1 MHADIPL
8 TRDLLLV
15 GGGHAHALVLRRWG
29 MDPLPGVRVT
39 VINPGADA
47 PYTGML
53 PGHVA
58 GHYDR
63 DALDIDLV
71 RLARFAG
78 ARLIDGAVTG
88 IDAGARGVIVAGRGR
103 IEYDVA
109 SLDVGIHSDMPDL
122 PGFAEHGTPAKPLDL
137 FARGWRAHLAAA
149 REGAA
154 ADVAVIG
161 GGVAGVELAMA
172 MAHALRTAD
181 IPARVTVLEAA
192 PDLTGCGARARRL
205 LRDAMTRLGVT
216 LRTGVEVAAIHADRV
231 ALAGGETIPAVF
243 VTGAT
248 GARPHPWLAQ
258 SGLPVHEG
266 FVRVGPTLAVEGHD
280 DLFAVGDCTHL
291 THAPRPKA
299 GVYAVRAAPV
309 LHRNLRAA
317 LTGGPARA
325 YRPQR
330 TYLKLVSL
338 GGKRA
343 VAEKAALA
351 LAAPWLWRW
360 KDRIDRRFMAKLRD
374 LPAMARTALP
384 PVVADGVRDVAGD
397 APLCGGC
404 GSKVGAGAL
413 AATLAAM
420 PPPLRDDVL
429 SRPGDDAAVLRAGA
443 GRQVFTTDHL
453 RAFTEDHAL
462 MARIAAIHAL
472 GDVWAM
478 GAAPQAALASLVLPR
493 MSETLQRRTLAE
505 MLSAAG
511 EVLRDAGAELVGG
524 HTTMGAELTVGFAI
538 TGLHGGTPIG
548 HDGARPGDALLLT
561 RAIGTGTLLAGEM
574 ARRARGRDVMAVLAA
589 MSVPQGD
596 AAAILAGARAMT
608 DVTGFGLAGHLTAIC
623 RASGVGAEIALETV
637 PVHAGA
643 LELADAGVRSTLHP
657 SNVAAAPVAGASGPR
672 GALLHDPQTAGG
684 LLAAVAPEAA
694 AGLLER
700 LRTAGHRAERIGT
713 VTDDLVLRCV

>member
-39 VINPGADA
+39 VVNPGADA

-78 ARLIDGAVTG
+78 ARLIDGAVTE
-88 IDAGARGVIVAGRGR
+88 IDAEARHVVVAGRGR

-109 SLDVGIHSDMPDL
+109 SLDVGIHSAMPEL

-149 REGAA
+149 RTGAP

-161 GGVAGVELAMA
+161 GGVAGVEMALAMA
-172 MAHALRTAD
+172 QALREAD
-181 IPARVTVLEAA
+181 VAADVSVLEAA
-192 PDLTGCGARARRL
+192 PNLTGCGEAARRL
-205 LRDAMTRLGVT
+205 LRRAMAELGVG
-216 LRTGVEVAAIHADRV
+216 LRTGVEVASVGKDRV
-231 ALAGGETIPAVF
+231 VLSDGEAIPAAF
-243 VTGAT
+243 VAGAT

-266 FVRVGPTLAVEGHD
+266 FVRVGPTLSVEGYR
-280 DLFAVGDCTHL
+280 DLFAAGDCAHL

-299 GVYAVRAAPV
+299 GVYAVRAAPF
-309 LHRNLRAA
+309 LHHNLRAA
-317 LTGGPARA
+317 LSGGRSRT

-330 TYLKLVSL
+330 SYLKLVSL

-343 VAEKAALA
+343 VAEKAGVALA
-351 LAAPWLWRW
+351 GSWLWRW
-360 KDRIDRRFMAKLRD
+360 KDRIDRRFMAKLTD
-374 LPAMARTALP
+374 IPAMARPALP
-384 PVVADGVRDVAGD
+384 ARVADGVRDVAGD

-413 AATLAAM
+413 GAVLAAM
-420 PPPLRDDVL
+420 PAPARDDVL

-462 MARIAAIHAL
+462 MARIAANHAL

-493 MSETLQRRTLAE
+493 MSEALQRRTLAE
-505 MLSAAG
+505 MMAAAG
-511 EVLRDAGAELVGG
+511 EVLRAAGADLVGG

-538 TGLHGGTPIG
+538 TGLHAGTPIG

-561 RAIGTGTLLAGEM
+561 RPIGSGTLLAGEM
-574 ARRARGRDVMAVLAA
+574 AGRARGRDVLAA
-589 MSVPQGD
+589 LGAMSQPQGD
-596 AAAILAGARAMT
+596 AAVILAGAHAMT
-608 DVTGFGLAGHLTAIC
+608 DVTGFGLAGHLAAIC
-623 RASGVGAEIALETV
+623 RASGVGAEIALDAV
-637 PVHAGA
+637 PVYPGA
-643 LELADAGVRSTLHP
+643 LALAEAGVRSTLYP
-657 SNVAAAPVAGASGPR
+657 SNLAAAPVSGATGPR
-672 GALLHDPQTAGG
+672 GTLLHDPQTAGG
-684 LLAAVAPEAA
+684 LLAAVLPDAVED
-694 AGLLER
+694 LLER
-700 LRTAGHRAERIGT
+700 LQSAGHEAARIGT
-713 VTDDLVLRCV
+713 LTNDPGLRCV